1 MNQRP
6 MFTAEQLAQLLSL
19 INSLSDPDLTLVIQF
34 CINMKKERKE
44 KGENDDPPYFGGMFT

>member
-34 CINMKKERKE
+34 CINLKKERKE
-44 KGENDDPPYFGGMFT
+44 KGENDDPPYFAGMFT